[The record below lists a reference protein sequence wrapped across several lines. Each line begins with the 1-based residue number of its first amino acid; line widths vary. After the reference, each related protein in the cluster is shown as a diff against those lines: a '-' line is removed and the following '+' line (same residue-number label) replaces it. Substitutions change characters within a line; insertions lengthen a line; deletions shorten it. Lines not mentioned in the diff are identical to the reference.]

1 MGAWI
6 ETSRL
11 MRIVALYLSRTRMGA
26 WIETSSM
33 VSVRIPDPVA
43 PVWVRGL
50 KLDTEEWRNE
60 LTVAPVWV
68 RGLKRCKTCRK
79 QSAWCR
85 TRMGAWIETFEE
97 RKHMKEDKSHPYGCV
112 D

>member
-60 LTVAPVWV
+60 LT
-68 RGLKRCKTCRK
+68 
-79 QSAWCR
+79 SR
-85 TRMGAWIETFEE
+85 TRMGAWIET
-97 RKHMKEDKSHPYGCV
+97 V
-112 D
+112 L